1 MEDKKTKK
9 KKVLAGITVH
19 NVLTVIGITITV
31 MLIPILL
38 LNMVLIVKGTAN
50 SEKPPSVFGV
60 TPLVVLSGSM
70 DDGSYGAI
78 AIGDLIFVKE
88 VDATNLKENEV
99 VAFMEDGYAVTH
111 RIVAVHDDGGKVTY
125 TTRGDANNTDDTIP
139 LDPDNV
145 IGQYFYRIPE
155 VGNFILKLQTTS
167 GMLLFVGLPLLL
179 FVVYDVIRRH
189 MFTKSEQAKQEQL
202 RKELEELKRK
212 PSQANAYKPVQGQVL
227 KQPNSPPAPAQQLNY
242 EKPLPPLPPEVQPM
256 PTQQAHPPVPP
267 QQPTQARPPVAPPPP
282 PPAAPR
288 PQQAPPQAP
297 APQQPAAPT
306 VPPRQAPPIPASAPK
321 APSQAKP
328 VAKKAT
334 VQIKKSTKPKK

>member
-9 KKVLAGITVH
+9 KGIGITLH
-19 NVLTVIGITITV
+19 SVLTVVGITITV

-38 LNMVLIVKGTAN
+38 LNMVLIVKGTTN
-50 SEKPPSVFGV
+50 DEKPPSVFGV

-78 AIGDLIFVKE
+78 SIGDLILVKD
-88 VDATNLKENEV
+88 VDAENLKENEV

-111 RIVAVHDDGGKVTY
+111 RIVAVHEDNGKVTY

-139 LDPDNV
+139 LEPDNV
-145 IGQYFYRIPE
+145 IGQYFYRIPK
-155 VGNFILKLQTTS
+155 VGNFILYLQTTG

-179 FVVYDVIRRH
+179 FVIYDVIRRH

-212 PSQANAYKPVQGQVL
+212 PTQANAYKPVQGQVL
-227 KQPNSPPAPAQQLNY
+227 KQPNSPPAPAKPPQEPAQQLNY

-256 PTQQAHPPVPP
+256 PQTQPKQAQQPVAPSPPPPVPAPNP
-267 QQPTQARPPVAPPPP
+267 QTAPPSVPKQQPVAP
-282 PPAAPR
+282 AAPS
-288 PQQAPPQAP
+288 
-297 APQQPAAPT
+297 
-306 VPPRQAPPIPASAPK
+306 RQAPPIPVEPPK
-321 APSQAKP
+321 ASPKAKP

-334 VQIKKSTKPKK
+334 VQIKKSAKPNNKRN

>member
-9 KKVLAGITVH
+9 LKIPAGITVH

-31 MLIPILL
+31 ILIPILL
-38 LNMVLIVKGTAN
+38 LNMILIVKGTAN
-50 SEKPPSVFGV
+50 SDKPPSVFGV

-78 AIGDLIFVKE
+78 AIGDLILVKD

-111 RIVAVHDDGGKVTY
+111 RIVAVHDDNGKVTY
-125 TTRGDANNTDDTIP
+125 TTRGDANNTDDTMP
-139 LDPDNV
+139 LEPDNV
-145 IGQYFYRIPE
+145 IGQYFYRVPK
-155 VGNFILKLQTTS
+155 VGNFILYLQTTT
-167 GMLLFVGLPLLL
+167 GMLLFVGLPILL
-179 FVVYDVIRRH
+179 FIAYDMIRRH

-202 RKELEELKRK
+202 RKELEELKRR

-227 KQPNSPPAPAQQLNY
+227 KQPNSPPAQQLNY
-242 EKPLPPLPPEVQPM
+242 QKPLPPLPPEVQPM
-256 PTQQAHPPVPP
+256 PIQQAQPPVPP
-267 QQPTQARPPVAPPPP
+267 QRPTQARPPVAPPPP

-288 PQQAPPQAP
+288 PQPASPLPPAQ
-297 APQQPAAPT
+297 QQPAR
-306 VPPRQAPPIPASAPK
+306 PPRQAPSIPTSASK
-321 APSQAKP
+321 APTQAKS

-334 VQIKKSTKPKK
+334 VQIKKSTKPRK

>member
-9 KKVLAGITVH
+9 KGIGISLH
-19 NVLTVIGITITV
+19 SVLTVIGITITV
-31 MLIPILL
+31 MLIPILM
-38 LNMVLIVKGTAN
+38 LNMVLIVKGTMN
-50 SEKPPSVFGV
+50 DEKPPSVFGV

-78 AIGDLIFVKE
+78 AIGDLILVKN
-88 VDATNLKENEV
+88 VDAENLKENEV

-111 RIVAVHDDGGKVTY
+111 RIVAVHDDNGKVTY

-139 LDPDNV
+139 LEPDNV
-145 IGQYFYRIPE
+145 IGQYFYRIPD
-155 VGNFILKLQTTS
+155 VGNFILYLQTTT

-179 FVVYDVIRRH
+179 FVIYDVIRRH

-202 RKELEELKRK
+202 RKELEELKRR

-227 KQPNSPPAPAQQLNY
+227 RQPNSPSAPAQQLNY

-267 QQPTQARPPVAPPPP
+267 QQPKPPVAPPPP
-282 PPAAPR
+282 PPVPAPK
-288 PQQAPPQAP
+288 PQPAP
-297 APQQPAAPT
+297 AQ
-306 VPPRQAPPIPASAPK
+306 PPRQAPPNPASAPK
-321 APSQAKP
+321 APTQAKP

-334 VQIKKSTKPKK
+334 VQIKKSTKPNNKRN